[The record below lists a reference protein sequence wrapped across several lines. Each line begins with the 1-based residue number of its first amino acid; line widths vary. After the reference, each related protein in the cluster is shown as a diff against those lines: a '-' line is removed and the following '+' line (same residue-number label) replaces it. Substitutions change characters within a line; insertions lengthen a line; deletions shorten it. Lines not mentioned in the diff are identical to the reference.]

1 MGNVVAAHVR
11 TAALVVIVFLIL
23 AMLSRMSAPE
33 VQLDIT
39 VQHGLNKFI
48 NKSQELE
55 QEANNATHPVH
66 RLVYLTQAL
75 NYLDSALTLGSP
87 KTCETVTKCK
97 VNTLYSTLSQQQESS
112 ALQLKH
118 MLAQQV
124 QPQRP
129 QQPHPPQPVP
139 VPHQPL
145 LPRL

>member
-39 VQHGLNKFI
+39 VQHGLKKFV

-97 VNTLYSTLSQQQESS
+97 VTTLYSTLSQQQEHL
-112 ALQLKH
+112 ALQLKN
-118 MLAQQV
+118 MLVPV
-124 QPQRP
+124 QPQPLP
-129 QQPHPPQPVP
+129 QHM
-139 VPHQPL
+139 
-145 LPRL
+145 